1 MRPAWRIGSFHC
13 SKGEPEAAWDAFVT
27 RYRRLIFATIRH
39 YTQDYDDGMD
49 LFARESVKGCRRTR
63 CAVYGSGLRIPLP
76 VPNSQRGSSRWSATS
91 SSTGFATGTA
101 RPRLSSLAQK
111 LPALQRRI
119 FELVFLEGRSHVETY
134 ELLNTRE
141 GAGLTFREFN
151 AQLRE
156 TYRVVGKGREPLL
169 RDLGPGPPVQL
180 TAVDPSQPGEVAEL
194 LRRDCRKLWRSFLR
208 RIDSRSSSTSCKR
221 CPPNRLPGFPGTPQ
235 RKGGLA
241 NPGLS
246 GPGRPPRLSWPRPGS
261 GPATCSPFRGRSNS
275 PSQVRLTISDFR
287 IAQPFPKG
295 IQP

>member
-1 MRPAWRIGSFHC
+1 MEDWLLPLQQGRT
-13 SKGEPEAAWDAFVT
+13 EAAWDAFVT

-49 LFARESVKGCRRTR
+49 LFARVCERLQADQMRRLRVRAEETAPR
-63 CAVYGSGLRIPLP
+63 AQFSTWLVAVVRHMVVDWFRHRDG
-76 VPNSQRGSSRWSATS
+76 
-91 SSTGFATGTA
+91 

-180 TAVDPSQPGEVAEL
+180 TAVDPSQPGEVAERSQRLQEALAQLPPEDRLAVELYL
-194 LRRDCRKLWRSFLR
+194 LQEVPAEQVARILGLPNAKAVYNRVYRALADLR
-208 RIDSRSSSTSCKR
+208 AW
-221 CPPNRLPGFPGTPQ
+221 
-235 RKGGLA
+235 LA
-241 NPGLS
+241 KAGI
-246 GPGRPPRLSWPRPGS
+246 RPGD
-261 GPATCSPFRGRSNS
+261 
-275 PSQVRLTISDFR
+275 L
-287 IAQPFPKG
+287 
-295 IQP
+295 